1 MREGKQIDKEFEFI
15 KIVLSKVKSSV
26 SMTDIVK
33 TWIKQTY
40 PELLGTAEI
49 PETDLVKNAYAE
61 FKTIYDLESYD
72 GSQRTYNRAIEAF
85 NAVVAEL
92 DVSLQTC
99 WAHREMKEAA

>member
-1 MREGKQIDKEFEFI
+1 M
-15 KIVLSKVKSSV
+15 
-26 SMTDIVK
+26 
-33 TWIKQTY
+33 
-40 PELLGTAEI
+40 
-49 PETDLVKNAYAE
+49 KNAYAE

-99 WAHREMKEAA
+99 WAHREMKEAV